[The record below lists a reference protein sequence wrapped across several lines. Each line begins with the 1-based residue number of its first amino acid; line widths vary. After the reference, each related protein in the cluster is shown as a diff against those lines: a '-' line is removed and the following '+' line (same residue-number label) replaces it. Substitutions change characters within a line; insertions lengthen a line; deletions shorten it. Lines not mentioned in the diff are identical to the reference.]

1 VGGGGVFL
9 IEIPVDNAKSVEYW
23 EIGRRARGCGYE
35 KFLVRG
41 SEWSRVGRVVV
52 V

>member
-1 VGGGGVFL
+1 M
-9 IEIPVDNAKSVEYW
+9 IEILVDDAKSVEYC
-23 EIGRRARGCGYE
+23 EIGKRARRCGYE

-41 SEWSRVGRVVV
+41 SEWSRVDKVVV